1 MRSTKCRYSET
12 VADGDV
18 RIRPV
23 VGPQSPPEH
32 HGDAADAECDVQSVE
47 PGQCEEAAA
56 EDAAAEGE
64 ALVDDELVVLVGL
77 SAEEDHAECERR
89 PEQPQKPLPVIVV

>member
-32 HGDAADAECDVQSVE
+32 YGDAEQRPCDAGRGSQQVDRDAAVE
-47 PGQCEEAAA
+47 PTGPESGDERPATAVFVCVVVAVVAR
-56 EDAAAEGE
+56 
-64 ALVDDELVVLVGL
+64 LVRAVQADGTSGSV
-77 SAEEDHAECERR
+77 SY
-89 PEQPQKPLPVIVV
+89 P